1 MWIET
6 KQGGKERKTQ
16 RVTPH
21 TGVWIETYRNAIRCI
36 YFDVTPHTGVWIET
50 GSADIKFCS
59 LTSRPTRACGLKLVV
74 VGVGELVGTVTPHTG
89 RVD

>member
-6 KQGGKERKTQ
+6 RKSIIASVSLP
-16 RVTPH
+16 VTPH
-21 TGVWIETYRNAIRCI
+21 TGVWIETFY
-36 YFDVTPHTGVWIET
+36 DQQKKEWGKVTPHTGVWIET
-50 GSADIKFCS
+50 HCH
-59 LTSRPTRACGLKLVV
+59 LRTNQNTMSRPTRACGLKLVV